1 MFNNLK
7 QLWARSSKLR
17 YLLVGLF
24 NTGIAFL
31 LYAVLVSLGMNFAIA
46 NFIALCFGILFS
58 YQTIKRIVFET
69 KDKYTP
75 VRYLILWVVL
85 FFRHDK
91 FCHFRIYFTKKLGL
105 QRTYFYKLGLKKMLL
120 SEMRLHSLGY
130 KVRFYTMRHFR
141 NTYL

>member
-85 FFRHDK
+85 FLMQISIIAITIH
-91 FCHFRIYFTKKLGL
+91 ILGSE
-105 QRTYFYKLGLKKMLL
+105 KMWFGFVIAEHIGGAVGMTN
-120 SEMRLHSLGY
+120 SVILGY
-130 KVRFYTMRHFR
+130 ILQKNWVFKERIFT
-141 NTYL
+141 N